1 MKKTRHSVI
10 RFIAL
15 LLAIAFSSD
24 VKAQGDP
31 TDSLPGDPGAIYVYT
46 YQNLKFGA
54 FTQGASGGTV
64 VIGADGSRS
73 VTGTVVA
80 LNLGVT
86 YFQAIFEVE
95 AAPSSLISIT
105 NGADAT
111 LTGSNGGSITLHIGS
126 SDPGSPFNTTVSPPS
141 TTTVNIGG
149 TLTVGNTAAA
159 PPGAYSGT
167 FSVTFNQE

>member
-1 MKKTRHSVI
+1 MKKTRYSVT
-10 RFIAL
+10 RFIVL

-24 VKAQGDP
+24 VKAQVDP

-64 VIGADGSRS
+64 VIASNGTRS
-73 VTGTVVA
+73 VTGTIVA
-80 LNLGVT
+80 LNLGIT
-86 YFQAIFEVE
+86 YYQAIFEVE
-95 AAPSSLISIT
+95 APPGSLISIT

-111 LTGSNGGSITLHIGS
+111 LTGSNGGSITLRIGS

-149 TLTVGNTAAA
+149 TITVGNSSAA

>member
-1 MKKTRHSVI
+1 MKKTRHSKI
-10 RFIAL
+10 RYLIV
-15 LLAIAFSSD
+15 LLAVVFSTD
-24 VKAQGDP
+24 VKAQIDP

-54 FTQGASGGTV
+54 FTQGTSGGTV
-64 VIGADGSRS
+64 VVGNDGTRS

-80 LNLGVT
+80 LNLGIT
-86 YFQAIFEVE
+86 YFQAIFDVQ
-95 AAPSSLISIT
+95 AVPGSLISIT
-105 NGADAT
+105 NGPDAT

-126 SDPGSPFNTTVSPPS
+126 ASPGSPFNTTVSPPA
-141 TTTVNIGG
+141 TTAVSIGG
-149 TLTVGNTAAA
+149 TITVGNSSAA

>member
-1 MKKTRHSVI
+1 MKKTRHSVLI
-10 RFIAL
+10 YIVL
-15 LLAIAFSSD
+15 LLAVASSSD

-64 VIGADGSRS
+64 VVGADGTRS

-80 LNLGVT
+80 LNLGIT
-86 YFQAIFEVE
+86 YFQAIFNVE
-95 AAPSSLISIT
+95 AAPGSLISIT

-126 SDPGSPFNTTVSPPS
+126 SDPGSPFNTTVSPPA

-149 TLTVGNTAAA
+149 TITVGNSTAA

>member
-1 MKKTRHSVI
+1 MLAVVVSVD
-10 RFIAL
+10 A
-15 LLAIAFSSD
+15 
-24 VKAQGDP
+24 KAQGDP

-64 VIGADGSRS
+64 VIGTNGTRS

-80 LNLGVT
+80 LNLGIT

-95 AAPSSLISIT
+95 AAPGSLISIT

-111 LTGSNGGSITLHIGS
+111 LTGSNGGSITLQIGS

-149 TLTVGNTAAA
+149 TITVGNAAAA